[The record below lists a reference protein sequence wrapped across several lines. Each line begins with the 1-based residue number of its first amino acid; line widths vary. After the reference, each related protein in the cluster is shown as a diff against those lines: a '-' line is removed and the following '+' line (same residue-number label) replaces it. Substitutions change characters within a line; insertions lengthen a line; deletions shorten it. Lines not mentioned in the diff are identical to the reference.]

1 MACSLPTKTAR
12 SGMEH
17 NAKFKEAW
25 WKDEQL
31 QNKRKKIT
39 PKNDPYDFCRR
50 PTTEDTP
57 DYGGP
62 PLERRV
68 TAMSISIEPDSQEPT
83 KVTHSNTEAL
93 NTTENTDAKNYIYS
107 SVSKVISGISESDTC
122 STCSKHKQKLIG
134 SFIHPVFPQ
143 FPSWESSSRPR
154 ARRRRAEKQHKT
166 EDSHGDN
173 RKEDKNKN
181 KEHGKFRA
189 TLSRIPH
196 AIEERLARIE
206 QKCKDAREHVKKTME
221 VLRREPPDREY
232 TSTGGSYNRSRSPTL
247 KRPSSHIVRED
258 MKLQERKIGK
268 EIVGKQEEK
277 QEEKQTRVQYL
288 TYLR

>member
-1 MACSLPTKTAR
+1 MACGLPTKAAR
-12 SGMEH
+12 SRMEH
-17 NAKFKEAW
+17 NAKFEEAW

-31 QNKRKKIT
+31 QNKRKKTT

-50 PTTEDTP
+50 PTTEHPP

-62 PLERRV
+62 PLERCV
-68 TAMSISIEPDSQEPT
+68 TAVSIEPDSQEPT

-93 NTTENTDAKNYIYS
+93 NTIENRDAKNDIYS
-107 SVSKVISGISESDTC
+107 SISKVISGISESDTC

-143 FPSWESSSRPR
+143 FPSWESSPRSR
-154 ARRRRAEKQHKT
+154 ARRRRAKKQHKT
-166 EDSHGDN
+166 EDSDEDN

-206 QKCKDAREHVKKTME
+206 QK
-221 VLRREPPDREY
+221 
-232 TSTGGSYNRSRSPTL
+232 
-247 KRPSSHIVRED
+247 
-258 MKLQERKIGK
+258 
-268 EIVGKQEEK
+268 
-277 QEEKQTRVQYL
+277 
-288 TYLR
+288 